1 MSVYVI
7 SDLHLSFGADKPMN
21 IFRGW
26 DNYTERLEKNWKSMV
41 QPGDTVVLG
50 GDLSWSIKI
59 ENALHDFEFIENLPG
74 KKLLIK
80 GNHDLYWSTLSK
92 MKSFLSLNG
101 ITTVD
106 FVHNNAFPVEKIA
119 VCGTRGWFFDDPQ
132 SDKKIILR
140 EAMRLETSILDA
152 KKTGLE
158 PVAFLHYPPVYGDRV
173 CNEMFSVIK
182 KHDIKRVFYGH
193 IHGSGIRNAVR
204 GMYEGIEFI
213 ATSCDVVGF
222 TPIKVSE

>member
-1 MSVYVI
+1 MSIYAI

-26 DNYTERLEKNWKSMV
+26 DNYTERLEQNWKTTVKS
-41 QPGDTVVLG
+41 GDTVVLG
-50 GDLSWSIKI
+50 GDLSWSIKA
-59 ENALHDFEFIENLPG
+59 EDALPDFEFIEKLPG

-80 GNHDLYWSTLSK
+80 GNHDLYWSTMSK
-92 MKSFLSLNG
+92 MKVFLSLNG

-106 FVHNNAFPVEKIA
+106 FVHNNAFAVENIA

-140 EAMRLETSILDA
+140 EAMRLEASISAA

-158 PVAFLHYPPVYGDRV
+158 PVVFLHYPPVYGDRV
-173 CNEMFSVIK
+173 CSEIFSVIK
-182 KHDIKRVFYGH
+182 NHDIKRVFYGH
-193 IHGSGIRNAVR
+193 IHGNGIRNAMR
-204 GMYEGIEFI
+204 GRYDGVEFT
-213 ATSCDVVGF
+213 ATSCDVIGF
-222 TPIKVSE
+222 TPIKVSG